1 MNGKESAMA
10 KMVIVATRLDANEE
24 LASAL
29 RGAGHEVSRAGAM
42 SQVQGADV
50 VFAEPGLFAAAPASP
65 APDVPVVVTAAP
77 DQIGT
82 AIDALR
88 LGGAYDLLRVPCA
101 SEEIDLTVWRALRCQ
116 QLLRENAALRTAA
129 GQEPSTDPL

>member
-1 MNGKESAMA
+1 MAAFAWAKPPVASPRDDRTASDAVSASGAAGRAAERANGVGDELNCAFPVMNGKESAMA

-50 VFAEPGLFAAAPASP
+50 VFAEPGLFAAAPAAP
-65 APDVPVVVTAAP
+65 APDVPVVVTATP
-77 DQIGT
+77 DQ
-82 AIDALR
+82 
-88 LGGAYDLLRVPCA
+88 
-101 SEEIDLTVWRALRCQ
+101 
-116 QLLRENAALRTAA
+116 
-129 GQEPSTDPL
+129 

>member
-1 MNGKESAMA
+1 RNDRIAPDAVSASSAAGRAAERANGVGDELNFGFPVMNGKESAMA

-24 LASAL
+24 LAAAL

-50 VFAEPGLFAAAPASP
+50 VFAEPALFAAAPAAP

-77 DQIGT
+77 EQVAS

-88 LGGAYDLLRVPCA
+88 LGGAYDLL
-101 SEEIDLTVWRALRCQ
+101 
-116 QLLRENAALRTAA
+116 
-129 GQEPSTDPL
+129 